1 MFKEKHMG
9 NPERFS
15 IFQWINV
22 VLVISYICWIYL
34 LMFVISPFH
43 RYPVFPLYHYTIWQ
57 FFFSSQLVLVLHVKS
72 YTFYIN
78 GIFQVNYLNWF
89 INTFPMMNLC
99 CLTLNILKCGVLVT
113 LPSWEVCTFLSLNS
127 SQYSLNEAERIWLDQ
142 KKKNII
148 DSTLYHFGPVQWWA
162 A

>member
-1 MFKEKHMG
+1 MLNIFIDVCHLSISSLSCFSVIPLHHM
-9 NPERFS
+9 
-15 IFQWINV
+15 
-22 VLVISYICWIYL
+22 
-34 LMFVISPFH
+34 
-43 RYPVFPLYHYTIWQ
+43 TI
-57 FFFSSQLVLVLHVKS
+57 FFSSQFVLVLHVKS

-142 KKKNII
+142 EKKNII
-148 DSTLYHFGPVQWWA
+148 DSTLDHFGHVQWWA
-162 A
+162 AKLKE